1 LSNIESSKP
10 TALEEDIENDVNSVE
25 RPEHPGGS
33 QAVASAFPSRVH
45 EPGDDHYV
53 ISTGTY
59 YQAELSDFGDLSDE
73 DGQEWESDGEAGEI

>member
-1 LSNIESSKP
+1 M
-10 TALEEDIENDVNSVE
+10 
-25 RPEHPGGS
+25 
-33 QAVASAFPSRVH
+33 ASAFPSRVH

-59 YQAELSDFGDLSDE
+59 YQAELSNFGDLSDE